1 MRPALAA
8 DVGGCEVILKGLS
21 FLVLHSV
28 FDTVLAECSDEIS
41 DLRGVVESD
50 RLEIRPA

>member
-1 MRPALAA
+1 M
-8 DVGGCEVILKGLS
+8 ILERLN
-21 FLVLHSV
+21 FLVRHSV